1 MAAWVPDRRSL
12 SPAPPPPPR
21 SPLPPLPPATTPTLP
36 ARPVRRIP
44 LRRAEARP
52 RRRVP
57 WLLLAI
63 PAVLLLALGVAAV
76 ALAGT
81 GYAFGDLP
89 ATAPPAP
96 LKPSSVTPEKQMTQ
110 LRGEQKKLQTA
121 LGKKIP
127 PGTYVVIDQTHNR
140 VYLKKGE
147 EITLEAVCSAGSG
160 LVLRESAAGG
170 RKWVFDT
177 PRGSFK
183 VIQRRENPVWKKP
196 DWAFVEEGKPIP
208 RNDSERFEYGMLG
221 EYALSFGDGY
231 MMHGTLYER
240 LLGRSV
246 THGCIRIGRDD
257 LRVVWRDC
265 PLGTRIFIY

>member
-12 SPAPPPPPR
+12 SPAPPPPR
-21 SPLPPLPPATTPTLP
+21 SPLPPVPPITTPAP
-36 ARPVRRIP
+36 PSRPLRRIP
-44 LRRAEARP
+44 LRREEPRP

-57 WLLLAI
+57 RVLLAI
-63 PAVLLLALGVAAV
+63 PAVLIFALGIFAV
-76 ALAGT
+76 AVAGT
-81 GYAFGDLP
+81 GYAFKDL
-89 ATAPPAP
+89 AGTQPPAP
-96 LKPSSVTPEKQMTQ
+96 VAPSPGTPEKQMTQ
-110 LRGEQKKLQTA
+110 LRNEQKKLQTA
-121 LGKKIP
+121 LTKKIP

-177 PRGSFK
+177 PRGAFK

-208 RNDSERFEYGMLG
+208 KRDSDRFEYGMLG

-257 LRVVWRDC
+257 LRVVWREC

>member
-1 MAAWVPDRRSL
+1 MAAWVPDRSSLRS
-12 SPAPPPPPR
+12 PPPPPP
-21 SPLPPLPPATTPTLP
+21 SSLPPLPPVTMPVP
-36 ARPVRRIP
+36 PSRPRRRIP
-44 LRRAEARP
+44 LRREEPRP
-52 RRRVP
+52 RRRLP
-57 WLLLAI
+57 WLLISIPSVLVLA
-63 PAVLLLALGVAAV
+63 VGLAAV
-76 ALAGT
+76 AVAGT
-81 GYAFGDLP
+81 GYAYKGL
-89 ATAPPAP
+89 AGTMPPAP
-96 LKPSSVTPEKQMTQ
+96 LAPSSATPEKQMTQ
-110 LRGEQKKLQTA
+110 LRSQQKKLQTA
-121 LGKKIP
+121 LTKMIP

-160 LVLRESAAGG
+160 LVLLEAAAGG

-208 RNDSERFEYGMLG
+208 KSDSDRFEYGMLG
-221 EYALSFGDGY
+221 EYALSFGNGY

>member
-1 MAAWVPDRRSL
+1 
-12 SPAPPPPPR
+12 
-21 SPLPPLPPATTPTLP
+21 
-36 ARPVRRIP
+36 VRRGRLVI
-44 LRRAEARP
+44 
-52 RRRVP
+52 
-57 WLLLAI
+57 LL
-63 PAVLLLALGVAAV
+63 AVLLVVGAALGAI
-76 ALAGT
+76 AGT
-81 GYAFGDLP
+81 GYAYRSFP
-89 ATAPPAP
+89 ATLTPAALPPSA
-96 LKPSSVTPEKQMTQ
+96 TPAEKRLAQ
-110 LRGEQKKLQTA
+110 LRSEQRKLQTA
-121 LGKKIP
+121 LAKKIP
-127 PGTYVVIDQTHNR
+127 TGTYVVIDQTHNR

-183 VIQRRENPVWKKP
+183 VIQRREDPVWKKP

-257 LRVVWRDC
+257 LRVVWREC

>member
-1 MAAWVPDRRSL
+1 
-12 SPAPPPPPR
+12 
-21 SPLPPLPPATTPTLP
+21 
-36 ARPVRRIP
+36 
-44 LRRAEARP
+44 LRREEPRP
-52 RRRVP
+52 RRRLP
-57 WLLLAI
+57 WLLIAI
-63 PAVLLLALGVAAV
+63 PSVLVLAVGLAAV
-76 ALAGT
+76 AVAGT
-81 GYAFGDLP
+81 GYAYKGL
-89 ATAPPAP
+89 AGTMPPAP
-96 LKPSSVTPEKQMTQ
+96 LAPSSATPEKQMTQ
-110 LRGEQKKLQTA
+110 LRSQQKKLQTA
-121 LGKKIP
+121 LTKMIP

-160 LVLRESAAGG
+160 LVLLEAAAGG

-208 RNDSERFEYGMLG
+208 KSDSDRFEYGMLG
-221 EYALSFGDGY
+221 EYALSFGNGY